1 MDRSRLTDLFSL
13 YHIVHPASN
22 LQVQIHKTG
31 NNRPRLDIAQTL
43 ASIRADGDA
52 KVEDSVWVYI
62 SGPNKF
68 IEAGEKACKAAAAG
82 GGGIG
87 WYGARWDI

>member
-1 MDRSRLTDLFSL
+1 MN
-13 YHIVHPASN
+13 PASN
-22 LQVQIHKTG
+22 LQIQTHLTG

-52 KVEDSVWVYI
+52 KAVDSVWVYI
-62 SGPNKF
+62 SGPNRF
-68 IEAGEKACKAAAAG
+68 IEAGERACKAAAANG
-82 GGGIG
+82 GGVE

>member
-1 MDRSRLTDLFSL
+1 MN
-13 YHIVHPASN
+13 PASN
-22 LQVQIHKTG
+22 LQVQIHRTG

-43 ASIRADGDA
+43 ASIRADGDVKA
-52 KVEDSVWVYI
+52 ADSVWAYI

-68 IEAGEKACKAAAAG
+68 IEAGEAACKAAAAAAAAAATG
-82 GGGIG
+82 GVVD